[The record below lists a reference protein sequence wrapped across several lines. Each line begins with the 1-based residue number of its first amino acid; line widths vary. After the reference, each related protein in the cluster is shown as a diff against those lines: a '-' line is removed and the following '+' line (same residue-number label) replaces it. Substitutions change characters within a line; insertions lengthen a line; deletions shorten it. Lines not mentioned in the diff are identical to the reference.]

1 MNDLDSLIIGEIKK
15 LATDPDYFTMIRQE
29 KNDKNDTPN
38 KVEILTNEIAKIDEQ
53 ISRFMDLYGIGKFTI
68 DQVSSKIDPLNE
80 QRKGLEKEL
89 ESLNATTGELSEEE
103 TIEIASSFAEVL
115 DRGELNEIRLVIES
129 LIYYI
134 EIDEEDVYIHW
145 RFS

>member
-15 LATDPDYFTMIRQE
+15 LATDPEYFNILHQA
-29 KNDKNDTPN
+29 KNANNDTPN
-38 KVEILTNEIAKIDEQ
+38 KVEILTTEIAKIDDQ

-68 DQVSSKIDPLNE
+68 EQVSSKIDPLND
-80 QRKGLEKEL
+80 QRKALEKEL
-89 ESLNATTGELSEEE
+89 DSLNATSGDLSEEE

-134 EIDEEDVYIHW
+134 EVDGEDVYIHW

>member
-1 MNDLDSLIIGEIKK
+1 
-15 LATDPDYFTMIRQE
+15 MIRQE